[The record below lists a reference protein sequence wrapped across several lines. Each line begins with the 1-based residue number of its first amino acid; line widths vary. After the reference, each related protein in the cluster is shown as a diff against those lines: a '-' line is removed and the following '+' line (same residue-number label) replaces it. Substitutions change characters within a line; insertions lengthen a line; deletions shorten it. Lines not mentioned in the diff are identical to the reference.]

1 MDILKRLE
9 EKDSRSKSVNK
20 FIKHMDLYLVGGVML
35 LTLIFALVYVLR
47 SKIVYFW
54 DNSTYWDIG
63 RMLAQKPL
71 NFDML
76 KEVYVSIGTSD
87 YNYFLAFPVALW
99 MKIFGITRI
108 SYILAIIVMYVV
120 PTEILI
126 FLMCKKISK
135 APRFAYVITVLI
147 IPALTYLAVIG
158 FIDVAC
164 VFLGL
169 LCYYLYFTDVLSNH
183 KCIKSVIIGILLVF
197 VMISRRY
204 FAFFAVSFLTVIAID
219 AILFKRD
226 IKHLII
232 TVVTTVAVLLICF
245 YPFFTNILLKDYGT
259 LYAGYKYSFGTDMK
273 LITRYFGLIF
283 LLFLVVAVIYSAV
296 KNKNLNAVLALLQ
309 AVVCAVMFI
318 STQTHG
324 QQHLLLYIPSLVYL
338 VIICINSI
346 NKIWMLLLVIFIA
359 ISNTV
364 SPAIKRVQPQ
374 NIQEIKHIA
383 LFPKYSVTPP
393 KREDINDI
401 IALKRALDKKIPEGE
416 TCGVLS
422 SSFVLNSSILINA
435 MPSLNLSDERTDNYI
450 VGLPEV
456 DSRDYWRLNE
466 IYNCDYIL
474 VAYPAQIHLPQNE
487 QTIVTE
493 AVSSFANNTDVS
505 NAFECINDFAGKVG
519 DIDVKLYKRIR
530 NVHETEKTEYKL
542 KLYK

>member
-1 MDILKRLE
+1 MDILARLE
-9 EKDSRSKSVNK
+9 EKDTRQKAVK
-20 FIKHMDLYLVGGVML
+20 KPIKYIDLYLVCGVVL

-47 SKIVYFW
+47 SKVVYFW

-63 RMLAQKPL
+63 RMLAEKPL
-71 NFDML
+71 NFAIL
-76 KEVYVSIGTSD
+76 KDVYISIGTSD

-120 PTEILI
+120 PTEILV

-135 APRFAYVITVLI
+135 AHRFAYVITVLI

-158 FIDVAC
+158 FIDVAG

-183 KCIKSVIIGILLVF
+183 KWLKSVFIGILLVL

-226 IKHLII
+226 IKPLIV
-232 TVVTTVAVLLICF
+232 TVVTTAAVLLMCF

-259 LYAGYKYSFGTDMK
+259 LYSSYKYSFGTDIK

-283 LLFLVVAVIYSAV
+283 LLFLIVAVIYSAV
-296 KNKNLNAVLALLQ
+296 KNKSINAVLALLQ
-309 AVVCAVMFI
+309 SVVCAVMFI

-324 QQHLLLYIPSLVYL
+324 QQHLLLYIPSFIYL

-346 NKIWMLLLVIFIA
+346 NKLWMLALVTVVA
-359 ISNTV
+359 ISNAV

-374 NIQEIKHIA
+374 NIQEIKHVA
-383 LFPKYSVTPP
+383 LLPNYSITPP
-393 KREDINDI
+393 KRDDINEI
-401 IALKRALDKKIPEGE
+401 IALKQSLDEKIPDGA

-422 SSFVLNSSILINA
+422 SSFTLNSSILINA
-435 MPSLNLSDERTDNYI
+435 MPSVNMQEARSDNYI

-466 IYNCDYIL
+466 IYESDYIL

-487 QTIVTE
+487 QTIITE
-493 AVSSFANNTDVS
+493 AVSSFVNNTDIA
-505 NAFECINDFAGKVG
+505 NAFVLENDFTGRIG
-519 DIDVKLYKRIR
+519 DIDIKLYKRTR
-530 NVHETEKTEYKL
+530 NVHKTEKTEYQL
-542 KLYK
+542 RLYK